1 MPGLLKA
8 VPSFRWAGFEA
19 WPTSNTGNYIPFP
32 KYSLQLKLD
41 AGFFLSAL
49 KHCNIAMWLL
59 NSCRGPSPRTLKGI
73 EWSFIKPLKCLG
85 MKVLNILQMQPVLV
99 RLAVKYQ
106 SRLRG
111 NPNVIAGGRSAL
123 QPGPL
128 DTLCSSGLV

>member
-1 MPGLLKA
+1 
-8 VPSFRWAGFEA
+8 
-19 WPTSNTGNYIPFP
+19 
-32 KYSLQLKLD
+32 
-41 AGFFLSAL
+41 
-49 KHCNIAMWLL
+49 MWLL
-59 NSCRGPSPRTLKGI
+59 NSCRGPSPRRLKGI

-85 MKVLNILQMQPVLV
+85 MKVLNILQMRPVLV

-128 DTLCSSGLV
+128 DTLCSSGVGLMFLYEYIQRSLWGVG